1 MIYLDKFLHFIS
13 ADGHHYKVPSSTAV
27 ELGHF
32 PPTLTVGGRP
42 FAAYNQTQ
50 NLIVSRPL
58 PLAYSSYDP
67 INPTPI
73 PTVYNL
79 SNVGRRWGG
88 YISIS
93 GNKGSVSVESITG
106 SSFGLEDQGGT
117 GVDDPYFGYKVY
129 IEFYDRDFQ
138 LETTSDWIEWA
149 YRDGDKLTHQ
159 LRQVHVTLSD
169 SAQHV
174 KIRYNCFQSSDVT
187 DSGPH
192 VDYTSDYIN
201 IYSGHNQITFNTQTV
216 SSPSIYFIFSE
227 QIS

>member
-13 ADGHHYKVPSSTAV
+13 ADGHHYKVPSSTPSSSL
-27 ELGHF
+27 E
-32 PPTLTVGGRP
+32 PTLTVGGRP
-42 FAAYNQTQ
+42 FAAYDPTHH
-50 NLIVSRPL
+50 LIASKPL
-58 PLAYSSYDP
+58 PLAYFSHAPFSSV
-67 INPTPI
+67 

-79 SNVGRRWGG
+79 SNVGRKWSGH
-88 YISIS
+88 ISIS
-93 GNKGSVSVESITG
+93 GNYGSVSVKSTRA
-106 SSFGLEDQGGT
+106 STFALEDQGIDE
-117 GVDDPYFGYKVY
+117 VDDPYFGYKAC
-129 IEFYDRDFQ
+129 IEFYDQYFQ
-138 LETTSDWIEWA
+138 LKTTSDWIEWA

-169 SAQHV
+169 SARYV

-201 IYSGHNQITFNTQTV
+201 ISSGNNSIPGNRD
-216 SSPSIYFIFSE
+216 IYFIFSE

>member
-13 ADGHHYKVPSSTAV
+13 ADGHHYKVPSSTPSRTHPR
-27 ELGHF
+27 E
-32 PPTLTVGGRP
+32 PTLTVGGRP
-42 FAAYNQTQ
+42 FAAYDPTRH
-50 NLIVSRPL
+50 LIASKPL
-58 PLAYSSYDP
+58 PLAYFSHAPFSSA
-67 INPTPI
+67 

-79 SNVGRRWGG
+79 SNVGRKWSGH
-88 YISIS
+88 ISIS
-93 GNKGSVSVESITG
+93 DNYGSVSVESTED
-106 SSFGLEDQGGT
+106 STFVLEDRGGT
-117 GVDDPYFGYKVY
+117 ETDDLYFGYKVC
-129 IEFYDRDFQ
+129 IEFYDQYFQ
-138 LETTSDWIEWA
+138 LKTTYDWIEWA

-169 SAQHV
+169 SARYV

-201 IYSGHNQITFNTQTV
+201 ISRGNNSITDNHD
-216 SSPSIYFIFSE
+216 IYFIFSE